1 MLFGRSLFGGALVA
15 GLVTLAGAAVCTA
28 SASGDATVLYKGRG
42 VAQATAHVAV
52 ADALRSVIGEGHVAL
67 CEAQLSAAP
76 VASFFAAGDA
86 QASALAEG
94 IALAQFFGV
103 GVAQGDAYVQARVY
117 RRVRMRYQPPAHAT
131 ATGQGEIVSHVLA
144 YAKPAVARAN
154 LVGTTYHVGRGV
166 AAASAKL
173 QGDAQKAIGARQY
186 ALAEASATA
195 TIVHTVGCAGD
206 GEATAVAEGH
216 PAITTGGIRYFD
228 LAGVARAKAYA
239 PPAQILVFQPQTMRA
254 EAFAAGQA
262 VQTRGFRGHGVAT
275 AKATGYMDMTY
286 TGQVGA
292 PAMVTATASAHAV
305 RHVTLGAY
313 GDAVATGSA
322 WTRADYLGAGQ
333 AQLKAQLDA
342 SEMHYYL
349 RPQAASA
356 DAQALALMQRIA
368 VAGDTYAEAVA
379 QVTGYNQ
386 INDLAPAPE
395 RRTLRVLHEART
407 MAIPFE
413 NRTVRV

>member
-42 VAQATAHVAV
+42 AAQATAHVAV
-52 ADALRSVIGEGHVAL
+52 ADALRSAIGGGHVAL
-67 CEAQLSAAP
+67 CEAQLAAAP
-76 VASFFAAGDA
+76 SASFFVEGDA
-86 QASALAEG
+86 RVSALAEG
-94 IALAQFFGV
+94 IAQAQFFGE
-103 GVAQGDAYVQARVY
+103 GVAQGDAYAQARIF

-131 ATGQGEIVSHVLA
+131 ATGQGEVVSHLLA
-144 YAKPAVARAN
+144 YGKRALARAK
-154 LVGTTYHVGRGV
+154 LFGTTYHVGRGV

-186 ALAEASATA
+186 ALAEASAAA

-216 PAITTGGIRYFD
+216 PAITTGGVRYFD
-228 LAGVARAKAYA
+228 LAGAAHAEAYA
-239 PPAQILVFQPQTMRA
+239 PPAQMLVFQPQSMV
-254 EAFAAGQA
+254 AGA
-262 VQTRGFRGHGVAT
+262 TASGWAIQTRGFSGHGVAT
-275 AKATGYMDMTY
+275 AKASGYMDMTY

-292 PAMVTATASAHAV
+292 PASVTATATAYAV
-305 RHVTLGAY
+305 RHVRLGAA
-313 GDAVATGSA
+313 GVATAEGFA
-322 WTRADYLGAGQ
+322 Q
-333 AQLKAQLDA
+333 ARGDFFGGGVAQMGAQLDA
-342 SEMHYYL
+342 AELHFRL
-349 RPQAASA
+349 RPQPARGVAA
-356 DAQALALMQRIA
+356 ALALAQRVI
-368 VAGDTYAEAVA
+368 VADSTVAECVA
-379 QVTGYNQ
+379 QATGYNQ